1 MAKTRLKVDEASKES
16 QMKEGLFTTG
26 NAKDFESTQQIR
38 RNMIERSELPH
49 CDTPLPDK
57 KDFNYWSERFV
68 KRQEIVAETE
78 PIKDHVE
85 FTFPKS
91 ICLNFIGDLHVGSPA
106 VDYKRIQEEAA
117 YIVNTPD
124 SYVMMMGDLIEGFFF
139 NPAQME
145 QIEQVPDQYKLMRS
159 LLEYYS
165 KAGRLL
171 IGWTGDHDTWSKS
184 RGVGAYSDFSEF
196 TGAHLMS
203 GTGYA
208 TLNVGEQQYKVTGS
222 HRFPGNSM
230 YNKNHAG
237 KRSVVFGASGGS
249 DIVVSAHTHGK
260 GYTRDSMTRF
270 GGVAEPVHILNIGPY
285 KWVDG
290 YARKLGLTPIANGTS
305 QMYGSAVILNS
316 ETKDIHYY
324 DDILQANKILT
335 ERY

>member
-26 NAKDFESTQQIR
+26 NAKDFEDVQEIR
-38 RNMIERSELPH
+38 RNMIDRGELPH
-49 CDTPLPDK
+49 CDTPLPK
-57 KDFNYWSERFV
+57 KKTYEELSGRYI
-68 KRQEIVAETE
+68 KRQEMLKETE
-78 PIKDHVE
+78 AISNNVE
-85 FTFPKS
+85 FTFSKS
-91 ICLNFIGDLHVGSPA
+91 ICLNFIGDLHIGA
-106 VDYKRIQEEAA
+106 LDVDYKRIEEEMHH
-117 YIVNTPD
+117 ILETPN